1 MNLYF
6 SFSFLKNWDIISI
19 YRWPSGKEFAANVGD
34 MAVGSIPGSGD
45 ALEKKMA
52 THSSILAWK
61 IPWTEKT
68 GRLWST
74 GLQRVGYYWVTEHTI
89 SIKYYVR
96 FRCKTSWFSTYI
108 LQNDHYNKSEQ
119 PPLHKIIFLVMRP
132 LKIYSLS
139 NLQIYNI
146 VLLTLVTILH
156 MMPQDFFVHLA
167 HPSTSWIHIFLI
179 QNPVLLFPL
188 PVFLKMFADLN

>member
-1 MNLYF
+1 MQETQGCGFNPWIWKMPWRRKWQPTPV
-6 SFSFLKNWDIISI
+6 FL
-19 YRWPSGKEFAANVGD
+19 PGKSHGQRR
-34 MAVGSIPGSGD
+34 
-45 ALEKKMA
+45 
-52 THSSILAWK
+52 LA
-61 IPWTEKT
+61 
-68 GRLWST
+68 

-89 SIKYYVR
+89 SIKYYVS

-108 LQNDHYNKSEQ
+108 LQNDHYNKSEP
-119 PPLHKIIFLVMRP
+119 PPLHKIIFLVMRT

-146 VLLTLVTILH
+146 VLLTLVTTLH

-188 PVFLKMFADLN
+188 PVFLKIFADLN